1 MNLYNLIVTLKLLGG
16 LLIIFFISGIISHW
30 LRLDKC
36 WENMYK
42 KEMSDDEPL
51 RRAND

>member
-30 LRLDKC
+30 LRLDRY

-42 KEMSDDEPL
+42 DMSDDEPL